1 MKKYGIIYK
10 TTNLITGKIYIG
22 QDSNNNPRYLGSGL
36 LIKKAIKKYGRDKF
50 IKEVLEE
57 CLIEDLGIRE
67 RYYIELFNSMDLNTG
82 YNLRAGGDHIHDY
95 SQSFMDKMKRP
106 KTEEWKAKKR
116 GMKVHSQEFKD
127 AVSKRLKGKKYTA
140 EELDRRNIFLKD
152 PNRCAKISKA
162 LTGRTKSEEH
172 KQKLSE
178 KAKERGLN
186 KLTCPHCGN
195 MSSISNATRWH
206 FDNCRHIRM

>member
-1 MKKYGIIYK
+1 MKKSGIIYK
-10 TTNLITGKIYIG
+10 TTNIITGKIYIG
-22 QDSNNNPRYLGSGL
+22 QDSNNNPGYLGSGL

-82 YNLRAGGDHIHDY
+82 YNLRPGGDHIHDY

-127 AVSKRLKGKKYTA
+127 AVSKRFKGKKYTT
-140 EELDRRNIFLKD
+140 EELERRKIINQN
-152 PNRCAKISKA
+152 PERNAKISKA
-162 LTGRTKSEEH
+162 LKGRLMTSEQ
-172 KQKLSE
+172 KKKLSE
-178 KAKERGLN
+178 KAKERELN

-195 MSSISNATRWH
+195 MSSISNAKRWH